1 MLCLHARINCPSGGE
16 FRLASQVAAPQSCEM
31 MMSYE
36 IFLAM
41 LGFGVLSA
49 AILPALAQAMGW
61 RLPLSVPIACLFGG
75 IGVGLLFQGMPT
87 IDPIR
92 QGMLVQRVTELAV
105 ILSLTG
111 GGLKLDRPI
120 GLYSWAS
127 TWRLLA
133 LTMPL
138 CILALAGLGWAA
150 MGLPIAAA
158 LLLGAVMAPTDPVL
172 AASVQ
177 VGPPGER
184 QESEA
189 RFALTSEA
197 GLNDGLAFPF
207 VFLAIAATADRM
219 AETGRPGDE
228 GSFDPPVLWEW
239 LAVDVLWKIAAGLI
253 MGWLIG
259 RLLGWAVFRLAP
271 RRGVSDAFLALGLT
285 LFAYG
290 VTEMVHGYGFIAVFI
305 AALTFR
311 RFERDH
317 EIHSDLHHYVE
328 QTEMIFLIGVVFVTG
343 IAIGQGILA
352 PLGAMGWV
360 VAGLFLI
367 VVRPLAGW
375 VSLAGLGLP
384 GGERFAISALGI
396 RGVGSMYYLAYGL
409 NHAPYSMETG
419 QILWALVALIV
430 AISVVAHG
438 IGAPRL
444 MARLPERTPQTVPTD
459 RP

>member
-1 MLCLHARINCPSGGE
+1 MT
-16 FRLASQVAAPQSCEM
+16 
-31 MMSYE
+31 MSYE

-41 LGFGVLSA
+41 LGFGVLA
-49 AILPALAQAMGW
+49 AAVVPALAR
-61 RLPLSVPIACLFGG
+61 RLSWPRLLSLPIACLFGG
-75 IGVGLLFQGMPT
+75 TVVGLLFDG
-87 IDPIR
+87 IARIEPI
-92 QGMLVQRVTELAV
+92 GWGVLIQRVTEIAV

-120 GLYSWAS
+120 GWRSWAS

-138 CILALAGLGWAA
+138 CILGLAAAGWGLL
-150 MGLPIAAA
+150 GLPIATA

-177 VGPPGER
+177 VGPPGEA
-184 QESEA
+184 EEA
-189 RFALTSEA
+189 ETRFALTAEA

-207 VFLAIAATADRM
+207 VFLAIAVTADRM

-228 GSFDPPVLWEW
+228 GSFDPPVLWDW
-239 LAVDVLWKIAAGLI
+239 LAVDVFWKIAAGLI
-253 MGWLIG
+253 MGWAIG
-259 RLLGWAVFRLAP
+259 QLLAWMVFRLAP

-285 LFAYG
+285 LFTYG
-290 VTEMVHGYGFIAVFI
+290 VTETVHGYGFIAVFI

-317 EIHSDLHHYVE
+317 VFHSDLHHFIE

-352 PLGAMGWV
+352 PLTWMGWL
-360 VAGLFLI
+360 VAGLFLVLI
-367 VVRPLAGW
+367 RPLAGW
-375 VSLAGLGLP
+375 VSLAGLGL
-384 GGERFAISALGI
+384 GRAERFAISVLGI

-409 NHAPYSMETG
+409 NHAPYSIESG
-419 QILWALVALIV
+419 QQLWAMVALIV
-430 AISVVAHG
+430 AISVVVHG

-444 MARLPERTPQTVPTD
+444 MARLGGT
-459 RP
+459 

>member
-1 MLCLHARINCPSGGE
+1 MPCPHARINWASPRE
-16 FRLASQVAAPQSCEM
+16 IALAEQGDTRPFFGPM
-31 MMSYE
+31 TMSYE

-41 LGFGVLSA
+41 LGFGVLAA
-49 AILPALAQAMGW
+49 AILPALSRALGW
-61 RLPLSVPIACLFGG
+61 ALPLSVPIACLMGG
-75 IGVGLLFQGMPT
+75 IGVGLIFQDMPR

-92 QGMLVQRVTELAV
+92 QGVLVQRVTELAV

-111 GGLKLDRPI
+111 GGLKLDRSM
-120 GLYSWAS
+120 GLRSWAS

-138 CILALAGLGWAA
+138 CILGLAALGYGLL
-150 MGLPIAAA
+150 GLPLAAA

-177 VGPPGER
+177 VGPPGE
-184 QESEA
+184 EKEAEA

-219 AETGRPGDE
+219 AETGQPGDE

-239 LAVDVLWKIAAGLI
+239 LAYDVGWKILAGLV

-259 RLLGWAVFRLAP
+259 RLLGLAVFRLAP
-271 RRGVSDAFLALGLT
+271 RRGVSDAFLALGIT

-311 RFERDH
+311 RSERH
-317 EIHSDLHHYVE
+317 HRFHTDLHHYVE

-352 PLGAMGWV
+352 PLGLSGLV
-360 VAGLFLI
+360 VAALFLI

-384 GGERFAISALGI
+384 RGERFAIAALGI

-409 NHAPYSMETG
+409 NHAPYSIESG
-419 QILWALVALIV
+419 QLLWAIVALIV
-430 AISVVAHG
+430 ASSVILHG

-444 MARLPERTPQTVPTD
+444 MARLAD
-459 RP
+459 RPA

>member
-1 MLCLHARINCPSGGE
+1 
-16 FRLASQVAAPQSCEM
+16 
-31 MMSYE
+31 MSYE

-41 LGFGVLSA
+41 LGFGVLSS
-49 AILPALAQAMGW
+49 AIVPALARRMGW
-61 RLPLSVPIACLFGG
+61 RLPVSVPIACLFGG
-75 IGVGLLFQGMPT
+75 IGVGLVFDGIPV
-87 IDPIR
+87 IDPIG
-92 QGMLVQRVTELAV
+92 QGVLVQRITEMAV

-111 GGLKLDRPI
+111 GGLKLDRAI
-120 GLYSWAS
+120 GLRSWAS

-133 LTMPL
+133 LTMPI

-150 MGLPIAAA
+150 LGLPVAAA

-177 VGPPGER
+177 VGPPGEAK
-184 QESEA
+184 ETEA

-207 VFLAIAATADRM
+207 VYLAIAATADRM
-219 AETGRPGDE
+219 AETGGPGDE

-239 LAVDVLWKIAAGLI
+239 LAIDVFWKIAAGLV

-259 RLLGWAVFRLAP
+259 RFLGWAVFRLAP
-271 RRGVSDAFLALGLT
+271 RKGVSDAFLALGLT

-290 VTEMVHGYGFIAVFI
+290 VTEMVNGYGFIAVFI

-317 EIHSDLHHYVE
+317 SFHTDLHHYVE
-328 QTEMIFLIGVVFVTG
+328 QTEMIFLICVVFVTG
-343 IAIGQGILA
+343 IAIAQGILA
-352 PLGAMGWV
+352 PLGLSGLL
-360 VAGLFLI
+360 VAGLFLF

-375 VSLAGLGLP
+375 MSLSGLKLTRGD
-384 GGERFAISALGI
+384 RFAISVLGI

-409 NHAPYSMETG
+409 NHAPYSMESG
-419 QILWALVALIV
+419 RLLWAIVALIV

-444 MARLPERTPQTVPTD
+444 MSRLTPQD
-459 RP
+459 D

>member
-1 MLCLHARINCPSGGE
+1 MT
-16 FRLASQVAAPQSCEM
+16 
-31 MMSYE
+31 MSYE

-49 AILPALAQAMGW
+49 AVVPALSRRMGW

-75 IGVGLLFQGMPT
+75 IGVGLLFDAIPT

-92 QGMLVQRVTELAV
+92 QGLLVQRITELAV

-111 GGLKLDRPI
+111 GGLKLDRRI
-120 GLYSWAS
+120 GWRSWAS

-138 CILALAGLGWAA
+138 CILALAGLGWT
-150 MGLPIAAA
+150 MLGLPLAAA

-177 VGPPGER
+177 VGPPGEAR
-184 QESEA
+184 ESEP

-239 LAVDVLWKIAAGLI
+239 LAVDVVWKIAAGLF

-271 RRGVSDAFLALGLT
+271 RRGVSDGFLALGLT

-317 EIHSDLHHYVE
+317 AFHSDLHHFVE

-343 IAIGQGILA
+343 IAIAQGILA
-352 PLGAMGWV
+352 PLGPSGWL
-360 VAGLFLI
+360 VAALFLLL
-367 VVRPLAGW
+367 VRPLAGW
-375 VSLAGLGLP
+375 FSLAGLGLP
-384 GGERFAISALGI
+384 RGERFAIAALGI

-409 NHAPYSMETG
+409 NHAPYSIETG
-419 QILWALVALIV
+419 RLLWALVALIV

-444 MARLPERTPQTVPTD
+444 MARLPARVE
-459 RP
+459 

>member
-1 MLCLHARINCPSGGE
+1 MT
-16 FRLASQVAAPQSCEM
+16 M
-31 MMSYE
+31 TYE
-36 IFLAM
+36 LFLAM
-41 LGFGVLSA
+41 LGFGVLA
-49 AILPALAQAMGW
+49 AAVVPALARRMGW
-61 RLPLSVPIACLFGG
+61 RAPVSVPIACLLGG
-75 IGVGLLFQGMPT
+75 IGVALIFQGLPM

-92 QGMLVQRVTELAV
+92 QGVLVQRITELAV
-105 ILSLTG
+105 ILSLAG
-111 GGLKLDRPI
+111 GGLKLDRPM
-120 GLYSWAS
+120 GWHSWAS

-138 CILALAGLGWAA
+138 CILGLSLAGWGLL
-150 MGLPIAAA
+150 GLPVAAA

-177 VGPPGER
+177 VGPPGQR

-207 VFLAIAATADRM
+207 VFLAIAATAELM

-228 GSFDPPVLWEW
+228 GSFEPPVLWEW
-239 LAVDVLWKIAAGLI
+239 LAVDVAWKILAGLA

-271 RRGVSDAFLALGLT
+271 RRGVQDAFLALGLT

-290 VTEMVHGYGFIAVFI
+290 VTETVHGYGFIAVFI

-311 RFERDH
+311 RSERDH
-317 EIHSDLHHYVE
+317 AIHSDLHHFVE

-343 IAIGQGILA
+343 IAIGQGILSA
-352 PLGAMGWV
+352 LPPAGWL
-360 VAGLFLI
+360 VAALFLLLI
-367 VVRPLAGW
+367 RPLAGW
-375 VSLAGLGLP
+375 VSLAGLGLRRS
-384 GGERFAISALGI
+384 ERFAIAALGI

-409 NHAPYSMETG
+409 NHAPYSIESG
-419 QILWALVALIV
+419 RQLWAIVALIV
-430 AISVVAHG
+430 AISVVVHG
-438 IGAPRL
+438 IGAPRI
-444 MARLPERTPQTVPTD
+444 MARLPAERA
-459 RP
+459 